1 MAPSGQDGIP
11 VLAYCNTL
19 EAFCKQLPSCFTTE
33 FQKVDFKSFFTRA
46 CILQPGSK
54 PKPYRIALEA
64 FWKSWPAHP
73 KPNWKKLISKAS

>member
-46 CILQPGSK
+46 CHFQPSSK
-54 PKPYRIALEA
+54 HKPCGISLGA
-64 FWKSWPAHP
+64 FGKSCPANP